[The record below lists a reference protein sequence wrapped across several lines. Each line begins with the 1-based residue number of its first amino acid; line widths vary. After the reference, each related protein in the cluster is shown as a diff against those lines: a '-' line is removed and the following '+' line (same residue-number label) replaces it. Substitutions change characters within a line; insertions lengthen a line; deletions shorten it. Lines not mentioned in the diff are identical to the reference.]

1 MATTQ
6 PSSST
11 ASASLSSS
19 LARGLADYR
28 ARAKEQWRADAFYR
42 AVSSAD
48 FPTSSHRAGWTQSWR
63 TGTAQ
68 VQAYWTALQLGR
80 WTDEGKKRKLSS
92 TILAAVLWL
101 ALGLLLFGGL
111 WWIRS

>member
-1 MATTQ
+1 MAA
-6 PSSST
+6 PPPSSSST

-19 LARGLADYR
+19 LVRGLADYR

-48 FPTSSHRAGWTQSWR
+48 VPTSSHRAGWRQVWQS
-63 TGTAQ
+63 TTARIR
-68 VQAYWTALQLGR
+68 AYWRALQLGR
-80 WTDEGKKRKLSS
+80 RTDEGEKKKSNSFTLV
-92 TILAAVLWL
+92 AALL
-101 ALGLLLFGGL
+101 LLTLLFGSV